1 MRNVIRAYF
10 KVFWNKLDVLAI
22 VLFFVGFALRFFSTS
37 ECYCAAR
44 IVLSFDLA
52 IWFIRSLD
60 MFTAVK
66 RLGPKLVMIGEMV
79 NDFSLIFYFLILC
92 FLNNILSG

>member
-1 MRNVIRAYF
+1 MAYF
-10 KVFWNKLDVLAI
+10 KSFWNQLDVLAI
-22 VLFFVGFALRFFSTS
+22 ILFFVGFTLRFFPTS
-37 ECYCAAR
+37 ECFCAAR

-79 NDFSLIFYFLILC
+79 KNSNYVCSNRYFIFYCIIF
-92 FLNNILSG
+92 